1 MITISLDNHDFLW
14 AIEGFARG
22 SHLRQH
28 VWREI
33 VWKSIPQMS
42 DDDMDFL
49 WYFMRRDIWECYFH
63 NFNGNVHRDVGWEDF
78 LRVMAALHRGNRS
91 IVSFKADGRKLHR
104 VLCYMFGG
112 KYCPIYQ
119 QGSSKRKMEFFA
131 SYVPSEWVVS
141 VKTCKIPENPY
152 INIGDDRHWRNDLSL
167 YSSEVLS
174 DEQLQPDE
182 YKSFF

>member
-1 MITISLDNHDFLW
+1 MIKIALDHHDFLC

-28 VWREI
+28 VWQYI
-33 VWKSIPQMS
+33 VWKSIPQMN
-42 DDDMDFL
+42 DNDMDYL
-49 WYFMRRDIWECYFH
+49 WYFMRRDLWECYFH
-63 NFNGNVHRDVGWEDF
+63 NFNGKVRRDVGWEDF
-78 LRVMAALHRGNRS
+78 LRIMAVLHRGNRHKV
-91 IVSFKADGRKLHR
+91 IFKALDGRWHR
-104 VLCYMFGG
+104 SLCYMVGG

-119 QGSSKRKMEFFA
+119 QGYSKRKMEFFA
-131 SYVPSEWVVS
+131 SYIPNDWVVS
-141 VKTCKIPENPY
+141 VKTCEMPENPY
-152 INIGDDRHWRNDLSL
+152 IVRGDDRHWRNDLSL